1 MTDPAG
7 DVYRTPESDLTL
19 PRDKTAKFYLVSEFK
34 LMLLYFATL
43 GFYGIYWFYRHWKQF
58 KGATEQS
65 LWPVPR
71 AIFSIFFAHALFR
84 RIDDAVDPG
93 LDVEWRPQTLATLY
107 VIFAIIGNLSDR
119 LPQIG
124 LDFEWVL
131 VASLAALL
139 MIAYVLYRAQAVANL
154 ACGDAHGRS
163 NARITLTN
171 VIWILLGLLFWLA
184 VIAGFALEMGLI
196 DALPD

>member
-1 MTDPAG
+1 MTGPAS
-7 DVYRTPESDLTL
+7 DVYKTPESDLTL
-19 PRDKTAKFYLVSEFK
+19 PGDETARFYLVSVFK
-34 LMLLYFATL
+34 LMLLYFSTL

-58 KGATEQS
+58 KVATKQS

-93 LDVEWRPQTLATLY
+93 QDVAWRPQSLATLY

-119 LPQIG
+119 LPRFG
-124 LDFEWVL
+124 LDYEWVA
-131 VASLAALL
+131 VASVTALL
-139 MIAYVLYRAQAVANL
+139 MIAYVLYRAQVVANL
-154 ACGDAHGRS
+154 ACGDADGRS
-163 NARITLTN
+163 NARITLAN
-171 VIWILLGLLFWLA
+171 VIWILLGLLLWLA
-184 VIAGFALEMGLI
+184 VFAGFALELGLI